1 MSKECQITYC
11 TTECLEQ
18 SIQILKEIAKDYE
31 WENEQEYIK
40 AIYMLSTLGYV
51 LTPDEYKEEKL
62 MFFKVLGKRLK
73 ENQKIIKEAKYYA
86 NIT

>member
-1 MSKECQITYC
+1 MSKDCQITYC

-51 LTPDEYKEEKL
+51 LTTDEYKEEML